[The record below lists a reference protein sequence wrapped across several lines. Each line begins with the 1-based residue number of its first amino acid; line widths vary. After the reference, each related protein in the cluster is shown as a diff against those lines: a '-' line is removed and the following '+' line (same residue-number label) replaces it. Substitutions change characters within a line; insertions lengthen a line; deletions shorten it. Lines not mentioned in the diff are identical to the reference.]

1 MCQVHVL
8 DKCLGIRTRQNKTD
22 FTDHTVHNVVAL
34 LFQLIGENRQR
45 GDVAMRDKLFAHVAK
60 FGVVEQTIAIHA
72 IGLIDQSGLT
82 DNGTWGIMTM
92 VPDEWNNRTIL
103 MCECVLTNYSTISAQ
118 KIVLGRPA
126 LKIGMTRTRT
136 NVINIGHYVCPPSLE
151 FLTDT
156 VWSALV
162 GTVGVC

>member
-1 MCQVHVL
+1 
-8 DKCLGIRTRQNKTD
+8 
-22 FTDHTVHNVVAL
+22 
-34 LFQLIGENRQR
+34 
-45 GDVAMRDKLFAHVAK
+45 MRNKLFAHVAK

-72 IGLIDQSGLT
+72 IRLIDQGGLT
-82 DNGTWGIMTM
+82 DNGTRGIMTM
-92 VPDEWNNRTIL
+92 VPYEWNNRTIL

-126 LKIGMTRTRT
+126 LKIGITRTRT
-136 NVINIGHYVCPPSLE
+136 NVINIGHYVFPPSLE